1 MGNKASNEKILT
13 LSGKRVNC
21 TPLSKLEHKYIP
33 TDPDLNC
40 DDETNLN
47 REIFS
52 IHNENSKI
60 VNFYSKNNENLLLKN
75 ST

>member
-40 DDETNLN
+40 DDEMNLN
-47 REIFS
+47 REIS
-52 IHNENSKI
+52 SVHNKNSEKI
-60 VNFYSKNNENLLLKN
+60 NFDSKNNENLLFKN